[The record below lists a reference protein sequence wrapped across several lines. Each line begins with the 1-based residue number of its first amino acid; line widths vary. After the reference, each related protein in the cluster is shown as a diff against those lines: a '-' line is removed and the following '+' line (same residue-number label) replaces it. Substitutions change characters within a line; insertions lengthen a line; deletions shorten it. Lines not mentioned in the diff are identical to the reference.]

1 MSDPDEMMNS
11 WLAVRNFQ
19 REIIRVS
26 TMKLGRKLTAK
37 EKQFV
42 TSRRGFIALEMI
54 LDTVRAGHSVEI
66 EAYLNSE

>member
-1 MSDPDEMMNS
+1 MNDSGVNMNS

-54 LDTVRAGHSVEI
+54 LDTVRSGSPVEI
-66 EAYLNSE
+66 EEYLNSE

>member
-1 MSDPDEMMNS
+1 MSNSYEKMNS

-19 REIIRVS
+19 REIIHVS

-42 TSRRGFIALEMI
+42 TSRRGFIALAI
-54 LDTVRAGHSVEI
+54 SFGIGRTVAWTF
-66 EAYLNSE
+66 